1 MFWENR
7 HVLKPAFLILTALSL
22 TACSALPRSGPS
34 DQRILSAATT
44 RLTQQ
49 DRGSLLQYALV
60 DIDQVVLD
68 AIPDYTVGSL
78 NKSFGMGRTSA
89 ADVRVG
95 VGDIVE
101 ITVFESTDG
110 GLFIP
115 AGGAGSAGNFVRLP
129 QQAVDASGVI
139 SVPFAGSIRASGLS
153 VPELEADIESRLA
166 DRAIE
171 PQVIVTVNR
180 GSASEVTVL
189 GEVGTPQKLPVSQAG
204 DRILDVL
211 ARAGGVR
218 TPPYETFVAV
228 TRNGRKAEV
237 YFNELVKNANENIY
251 LAPGDT
257 VFVST
262 EKRFFTAF
270 GSTGL
275 SGEFDFA
282 EENITLD
289 RAVGKAGGL
298 LDGRADPRQVFL
310 YRIEARETLRSQG
323 VDLSRFPQGQASI
336 PTVYRVNFA
345 DPAGFFF
352 AQDFPMRAGDVI
364 YISNA
369 DAVEFG
375 KVISIFQG
383 TAGVINTTV
392 NTARNMN

>member
-1 MFWENR
+1 M
-7 HVLKPAFLILTALSL
+7 LKPAVLILTALSL
-22 TACSALPRSGPS
+22 AACSGLPRSGPT

-44 RLTQQ
+44 RLTHQ
-49 DRGSLLQYALV
+49 DRGALLQYALV

-68 AIPDYTVGSL
+68 AIPDLTIGSL
-78 NKSFGMGRTSA
+78 NRSFGMGRTSA
-89 ADVRVG
+89 ADVRIG
-95 VGDIVE
+95 VGDVVE

-115 AGGAGSAGNFVRLP
+115 AGGGGSSGNFVRFP
-129 QQAVDASGVI
+129 GQAVDASGVI
-139 SVPFAGSIRASGLS
+139 SVPFAGSIEAVGLS
-153 VPELEADIESRLA
+153 VPQLEDTIEKRLS

-189 GEVGTPQKLPVSQAG
+189 GEVGSPQKLPVSQAG

-228 TRNGRKAEV
+228 TRRGKKAEI
-237 YFNELVKNANENIY
+237 YFNELVNNANENIY
-251 LAPGDT
+251 LAPGDV
-257 VFVST
+257 VFVSSA
-262 EKRFFTAF
+262 KRFFTAF

-275 SGEFDFA
+275 SGEFDFG
-282 EENITLD
+282 EESITLD

-310 YRIEARETLRSQG
+310 YRVEARETLQSQG
-323 VDLSRFPQGQASI
+323 VDLSRFPSGQKVI

-352 AQDFPMRAGDVI
+352 AQQFPMRAGDVI

-369 DAVEFG
+369 DAVELT
-375 KVISIFQG
+375 KVIAMLQS
-383 TAGVINTTV
+383 TLGVANTTV
-392 NTARNMN
+392 NTARNIGE

>member
-1 MFWENR
+1 M
-7 HVLKPAFLILTALSL
+7 
-22 TACSALPRSGPS
+22 PRSGPS

-44 RLTQQ
+44 RLTHA

-68 AIPDYTVGSL
+68 AMPDYTVGSL
-78 NKSFGMGRTSA
+78 NRSFGMGRTSA
-89 ADVRVG
+89 ADVSIG
-95 VGDIVE
+95 VGDVVE
-101 ITVFESTDG
+101 VTVFESTDG

-115 AGGAGSAGNFVRLP
+115 AGGAGSSGNFVRFP
-129 QQAVDASGVI
+129 GQAVDASGVI
-139 SVPFAGSIRASGLS
+139 SIPFAGSVEAVGLS
-153 VPELEADIESRLA
+153 VPQLENEIERRLA

-189 GEVGTPQKLPVSQAG
+189 GEVGAPQKLPVSQAG
-204 DRILDVL
+204 DRILDVI
-211 ARAGGVR
+211 ARAGGIKS
-218 TPPYETFVAV
+218 PPYETFVAV
-228 TRNGRKAEV
+228 TRKGRKGEI
-237 YFNELVKNANENIY
+237 YFNELVDNARENIF
-251 LAPGDT
+251 LAPGDV
-257 VFVST
+257 VFVSS

-282 EENITLD
+282 EESITLD

-310 YRIEARETLRSQG
+310 YRLEPRDMLAASG
-323 VDLSRFPQGQASI
+323 VDLSKFPPGQEAI

-352 AQDFPMRAGDVI
+352 AQRFDMRNGDVL

-369 DAVEFG
+369 DSVELT
-375 KVISIFQG
+375 KVINVLQSSIG
-383 TAGVINTTV
+383 LGNTTV
-392 NTARNMN
+392 TTVRNVSQ

>member
-1 MFWENR
+1 M
-7 HVLKPAFLILTALSL
+7 LKPAVLILTALSL
-22 TACSALPRSGPS
+22 TACSGLPRSGPT

-44 RLTQQ
+44 RLTHQ
-49 DRGSLLQYALV
+49 DRGALLQYALV

-68 AIPDYTVGSL
+68 AIPDLTIGSL
-78 NKSFGMGRTSA
+78 NRSFGMGRTSA
-89 ADVRVG
+89 ADVRIG
-95 VGDIVE
+95 VGDVVE

-115 AGGAGSAGNFVRLP
+115 AGGGGSSGNFVRFP
-129 QQAVDASGVI
+129 GQAVDASGVI
-139 SVPFAGSIRASGLS
+139 SVPFAGSIEAVGLS
-153 VPELEADIESRLA
+153 VPQLEDTIEKRLS

-189 GEVGTPQKLPVSQAG
+189 GEVGSPQKLPVSQAG

-228 TRNGRKAEV
+228 TRRGKKAEI
-237 YFNELVKNANENIY
+237 YFNELVNNANENIY
-251 LAPGDT
+251 LAPGDV
-257 VFVST
+257 VFVSSA
-262 EKRFFTAF
+262 KRFFTAF

-275 SGEFDFA
+275 SGEFDFG
-282 EENITLD
+282 EESITLD

-310 YRIEARETLRSQG
+310 YRVEARETLQSQG
-323 VDLSRFPQGQASI
+323 VDLSRFPAGQKVI

-352 AQDFPMRAGDVI
+352 AQQFPMRAGDVI

-369 DAVEFG
+369 DAVELT
-375 KVISIFQG
+375 KVIAMLQS
-383 TAGVINTTV
+383 TLGVANTTV
-392 NTARNMN
+392 NTARNIGE